1 MDGWRE
7 GTHVL
12 PVHKMSV
19 TTLKRKHVPYTD
31 VLRDDE
37 DPFST
42 NKVTGHSLN
51 FPIIGTCRPT
61 VVCTDTCY
69 FACGP
74 STWTAS
80 LKKQHRLMNA
90 IKADP
95 ERVAAMIVKSA
106 TRKKLSFIRWTGGGD
121 LFDGCVRCID
131 LVAAAMPTVPQW
143 IVSRKPE
150 YASIVVP
157 RPNVFV
163 HFSVDK
169 SSWDRLDAMRD
180 AVKTDLQWFWSYQCD
195 KGELP
200 PSPDVA
206 PVIFRHNY
214 DPEGNPTFENDCPL
228 NTSDSIV
235 RICERCRRCFNGEA
249 VSRCKSP

>member
-1 MDGWRE
+1 
-7 GTHVL
+7 
-12 PVHKMSV
+12 MSV
-19 TTLKRKHVPYTD
+19 KNLAKKHKPYPD
-31 VLRDDE
+31 LLRDDE

-61 VVCTDTCY
+61 SVCTDTCY

-95 ERVAAMIVKSA
+95 KRVAAMIVKSA
-106 TRKKLSFIRWTGGGD
+106 RRKKLTFIRWTGGGD
-121 LFDGCVRCID
+121 LFHECLECLD
-131 LVAAAMPTVPQW
+131 LVAVDMPTVPQW
-143 IVSRKPE
+143 VVSRKPE
-150 YASIVVP
+150 LASLITP
-157 RPNVFV
+157 RDNVYL

-169 SSWDRLDAMRD
+169 SSWDRLEEMRGL
-180 AVKTDLQWFWSYQCD
+180 APKKLQWFWSYQCD
-195 KGELP
+195 KGEAP
-200 PSPDVA
+200 PSPTVA

-214 DPEGNPTFENDCPL
+214 DPEGSPTFENDCPL
-228 NTSDSIV
+228 NLNESIV
-235 RICERCRRCFNGEA
+235 RICETCRRCFNGEA
-249 VSRCKSP
+249 VWRSKLL